1 MKLGAIKTAHA
12 DAPQPVAMPLGGHLR
27 EVRRRLGCVLLAMAV
42 SGVVAFIAYPA
53 ILHALEAPYCRVSN
67 HCRLYVTGPLDGLS
81 LRIKIAAYGA
91 LALSLPVIFWQ
102 AWRFIAPGLTRREKR
117 SVLPFVTVS
126 IVMFVSGVLMAY
138 EIFPH
143 ALSFLGSVGGP
154 SLGQLY
160 NPVSYLSLILA
171 LMLVFGITFEFPVVL
186 VALELTHV
194 VTPRQ
199 LAKVRRWAIV
209 AIVIVAA
216 VITPSGDP
224 LSMFALAVPLYA
236 FYEIS
241 ILIGR
246 LALRERKPAPLEV

>member
-1 MKLGAIKTAHA
+1 MKLGTIRTTHA
-12 DAPQPVAMPLGGHLR
+12 DASEPVAMPLGGHLR
-27 EVRRRLGCVLLAMAV
+27 EVRRRLGFILLALAV

-67 HCRLYVTGPLDGLS
+67 HCRLYVTGPLDGLA

-91 LALSLPVIFWQ
+91 LALSLPIIFWQ
-102 AWRFIAPGLTRREKR
+102 GWRFVAPGLTQREKR
-117 SVLPFVTVS
+117 SVLPFVAAS
-126 IVMFVSGVLMAY
+126 IVMFSGGVLMAY
-138 EIFPH
+138 VIFPH
-143 ALSFLGSVGGP
+143 ALAFLGSVGGP

-186 VALELTHV
+186 VALELTRV

-199 LAKVRRWAIV
+199 LAKVRRFALV

-216 VITPSGDP
+216 VVTPSGDP
-224 LSMFALAVPLYA
+224 LSMFALAAPLYA
-236 FYEIS
+236 FYELS

-246 LALRERKPAPLEV
+246 LALREPSITPREA

>member
-1 MKLGAIKTAHA
+1 MNLGTIRTAHA

-27 EVRRRLGCVLLAMAV
+27 EVRRRLGFILIAMAV

-53 ILHALEAPYCRVSN
+53 ILHTLEAPYCRVSN
-67 HCRLYVTGPLDGLS
+67 HCRLYVTGPLDGLA
-81 LRIKIAAYGA
+81 LRIKIAAYSA
-91 LALSLPVIFWQ
+91 LAMSLPVIFWQ
-102 AWRFIAPGLTRREKR
+102 GWRFIAPGLTRKEKR
-117 SVLPFVTVS
+117 SVLPFVAVS
-126 IVMFVSGVLMAY
+126 IVMFLGGVLMAY
-138 EIFPH
+138 AIFPH
-143 ALSFLGSVGGP
+143 ALKFLGSVGGP

-160 NPVSYLSLILA
+160 NPVSYLGLILA

-186 VALELTHV
+186 VALELTRV

-216 VITPSGDP
+216 VVTPSGDP
-224 LSMFALAVPLYA
+224 LSMFALALPLYA

-246 LALRERKPAPLEV
+246 IALREPKTTPLEV